1 MSPALSPQATRE
13 ALSRALAGLADG
25 PLRAGAAALF
35 GALGYRSERTLGLGS
50 AAEVV
55 AWLDELAASRGKPLT
70 DKRRAPFAEWRDAE
84 VLFQL
89 ADSEIAAARGGLLD
103 GAGFDAGRV
112 KSFQFAAVDMK
123 GGAYPRAQLAG
134 AARAVNACLAMPA
147 IILFRHGAHVTLA
160 AVHRHPHRRGGAR
173 DVLEKVT
180 LVKDVRCADPHR
192 AHLDILAALALPRLA
207 AEEGARDFDSLHR
220 AWERALDIEAL
231 NRRFYREL
239 FAWFERAA
247 RECRFPGDGAGP
259 GSAERHVI
267 RLVTRMLFVWF
278 LAEKG
283 LAPRE
288 LFTEAFARRALRAHA
303 ADSADYYRA
312 VLQNLFFATL
322 NTEIAGRAFRA
333 PGGAQH
339 RDFTR
344 YRYRDLLADPGG
356 FVAKLREVPFVN
368 GGLFDCLDDFAGV
381 KGGGRRIDAFTD
393 NPAQG
398 RELHVPARLFF
409 DGGGLFPLFR
419 RYKFTVEEN
428 TPLDREV
435 ALDPELLGRAF
446 ENLLASWSEETRE
459 TARKAT
465 GSYYTPRHVVDY
477 MVGAALAAALERKA
491 RPADGDAE
499 LWRERLDYLLSWE
512 ADYDDAGEFF
522 DEAETEALVRAIAGL
537 RILDPAVGSGAFP
550 MGALHRLTLALRRLD
565 PANIRW
571 ERLQKDLARERANAA
586 FDAADAESRDAELLE
601 ISRLFETYRDS
612 DYGRKLYLIQNGLF
626 GVDLQ
631 PVACQI
637 AKLRVFVSLVIEQ
650 EKTDDPS
657 ENYGVRPLPN
667 LETRFVAADA
677 LLGLG
682 GAGAQGVLGD
692 DVVTELR
699 ERLRRVREGYFNAR
713 TREAKRARRA
723 EDSRLRAGLAAALEK
738 LGFGHGDAEAVA
750 EWDPY
755 DQNAGSG
762 WFDPAW
768 MFGAPA
774 GFDVVIGNPP
784 YIRGEKVRGKAALR
798 AAFGDFYKAAADIY
812 TYFFRRG
819 VDFLAE
825 GGALCFISSNK
836 FMRTEYGGPLR
847 AFLSRSAPP
856 LSILDFGRTGT
867 FDATVRPL
875 VLLARK
881 GGGHDSL
888 RAATVRGAG
897 DGAADPGAFLA
908 QSGFALPLAKL
919 SAGGWA
925 LARPELL
932 RLRDRIEKAGTPLGE
947 YAKGGMY
954 RGIVTGL
961 NAAFVIDE
969 DTRGRLIA
977 EDPKSTELIKPW
989 LRGRDVR
996 RWRANWSGQHV
1007 IFVRQGTEI
1016 GRYPAIE
1023 RHLAQFR
1030 DDLQPKAARGGGKGR
1045 APGNYKWF
1053 EFQATIAYH
1062 KEFYG
1067 PKIVYPI
1074 IATEMRAS
1082 IDREGHLTNDKC
1094 FIVPGDDGFLLALLN
1109 SKALDIWFRLAMPC
1123 LDDPFDGGDMEF
1135 RGVFMARAPIPLAR
1149 PAVKKRLAALA
1160 NRVQTARQ
1168 ADPAADTAPLEAEI
1182 DKAVCALYGLD
1193 ERDFALIE
1201 KLPRL

>member
-1 MSPALSPQATRE
+1 M
-13 ALSRALAGLADG
+13 AG
-25 PLRAGAAALF
+25 LF
-35 GALGYRSERTLGLGS
+35 GALGYRSERTGDFGS
-50 AAEVV
+50 AEAVI
-55 AWLDELAASRGKPLT
+55 ALLDELAAERDAPLT
-70 DKRRAPFAEWRDAE
+70 DKRRALFTEWRDAE
-84 VLFQL
+84 LLFQL
-89 ADSEIAAARGGLLD
+89 TDSEIGAAQPELIDGG
-103 GAGFDAGRV
+103 GGFDSGRV
-112 KSFQFAAVDMK
+112 KSFLFAAVELPEEAPRSRTRLADM
-123 GGAYPRAQLAG
+123 
-134 AARAVNACLAMPA
+134 ARAVNACLAMPA
-147 IILFRHGAHVTLA
+147 IVLFRHGGTATLA
-160 AVHRHPHRRGGAR
+160 AVHRRAHKRDDGRDALAR
-173 DVLEKVT
+173 TT
-180 LVKDVRCADPHR
+180 LVKDVRCAAPHR
-192 AHLDILAALALPRLA
+192 AHLDILADLALPRLV
-207 AEEGARDFDSLHR
+207 AEAGARDFDGLHR

-247 RECRFPGDGAGP
+247 KECRFPADGAGP

-288 LFTEAFARRALRAHA
+288 LFTEAFARSALAAHGP
-303 ADSADYYRA
+303 DGTGYYRA

-322 NTEIAGRAFRA
+322 NTEIGKRGFGAK
-333 PGGAQH
+333 GGAGH
-339 RDFTR
+339 RDFTRYR
-344 YRYRDLLADPGG
+344 YRYRDLLADPDG

-381 KGGGRRIDAFTD
+381 RGGGRRIDAFTD

-398 RELHVPARLFF
+398 KDLRVPARLFF
-409 DGGGLFPLFR
+409 DDRGLFPLFR

-477 MVGAALAAALERKA
+477 MVGESLAAALERKA
-491 RPADGDAE
+491 RPSDDDSDGDSRF
-499 LWRERLDYLLSWE
+499 WRERLDYLLAWE
-512 ADYDDAGEFF
+512 ADYDDAGGLF
-522 DEAETEALVRAIAGL
+522 DAAETESLVRAIAGL

-565 PANIRW
+565 PGNALW
-571 ERLQKDLARERANAA
+571 EQLQKEQAHERAGAA
-586 FDAADAESRDAELLE
+586 FDAGDEEARAQELLE
-601 ISRLFETYRDS
+601 INRLFETYRTS

-650 EKTDDPS
+650 AKTGDAAD
-657 ENYGVRPLPN
+657 NYGIRPLPN

-682 GAGAQGVLGD
+682 GAPAQGVLGD
-692 DVVTELR
+692 GVVTELR

-713 TREAKRARRA
+713 TREAKRSWRD
-723 EDSRLRAGLAAALEK
+723 EDRQLRGALAAALEK
-738 LGFGHGDAEAVA
+738 LGFGHDGAEAVA
-750 EWDPY
+750 GWDPY

-798 AAFGDFYKAAADIY
+798 AAFGDFYKAAADVY

-847 AFLSRSAPP
+847 AFLARRAPP

-881 GGGHDSL
+881 GGGHDAL
-888 RAATVRGAG
+888 RAATVRGG
-897 DGAADPGAFLA
+897 DGAADPGAFMDRN
-908 QSGFALPLAKL
+908 GFALPLANL

-932 RLRDRIEKAGTPLGE
+932 RLRDKIEKAGTPLGE
-947 YAKGGMY
+947 YAKGGIRY
-954 RGIVTGL
+954 GLKTGF
-961 NAAFVIDE
+961 NKAFVIDE
-969 DTRGRLIA
+969 EIRHRLID
-977 EDPKSTELIKPW
+977 ENPKSAELIKPW

-996 RWRANWSGQHV
+996 RYRAEWKGLHV
-1007 IFVRQGTEI
+1007 IFTQGVDIT
-1016 GRYPAIE
+1016 RYPAIE

-1030 DDLQPKAARGGGKGR
+1030 ADLQPKTTRGGGPGR

-1053 EFQATIAYH
+1053 EFQATIAYR
-1062 KEFYG
+1062 EAFYS
-1067 PKIVYPI
+1067 PKIIYPDI
-1074 IATEMRAS
+1074 GTEMRAVLDKE
-1082 IDREGHLTNDKC
+1082 DRLVGNTC
-1094 FIVPGDDGFLLALLN
+1094 FIIPGDAPYLLAILN
-1109 SKALDIWFRLAMPC
+1109 SKILDFWFRLSLPC
-1123 LDDPFDGGDMEF
+1123 LDDPFDGGHMRFLTKDMEN
-1135 RGVFMARAPIPLAR
+1135 APIPSAP
-1149 PAVKKRLAALA
+1149 PAVKKRLSVLA
-1160 NRVQTARQ
+1160 NRVQSARQ
-1168 ADPAADTAPLEAEI
+1168 ADPAADTASLEAEI
-1182 DKAVCALYGLD
+1182 DEITY
-1193 ERDFALIE
+1193 EIY
-1201 KLPRL
+1201 RLNEHDISVIQ

>member
-1 MSPALSPQATRE
+1 
-13 ALSRALAGLADG
+13 
-25 PLRAGAAALF
+25 
-35 GALGYRSERTLGLGS
+35 
-50 AAEVV
+50 
-55 AWLDELAASRGKPLT
+55 
-70 DKRRAPFAEWRDAE
+70 
-84 VLFQL
+84 
-89 ADSEIAAARGGLLD
+89 
-103 GAGFDAGRV
+103 
-112 KSFQFAAVDMK
+112 
-123 GGAYPRAQLAG
+123 
-134 AARAVNACLAMPA
+134 
-147 IILFRHGAHVTLA
+147 
-160 AVHRHPHRRGGAR
+160 
-173 DVLEKVT
+173 
-180 LVKDVRCADPHR
+180 
-192 AHLDILAALALPRLA
+192 
-207 AEEGARDFDSLHR
+207 
-220 AWERALDIEAL
+220 
-231 NRRFYREL
+231 
-239 FAWFERAA
+239 
-247 RECRFPGDGAGP
+247 
-259 GSAERHVI
+259 
-267 RLVTRMLFVWF
+267 MLFVWF

-288 LFTEAFARRALRAHA
+288 LFTEDFARNALKAHGP
-303 ADSADYYRA
+303 DGTDYYRA

-322 NTEIAGRAFRA
+322 NTDIPRRGFGAR
-333 PGGAQH
+333 GGAGH

-344 YRYRDLLADPGG
+344 YRYRGLLADPGG

-398 RELHVPARLFF
+398 KDLRVPARLFF

-419 RYKFTVEEN
+419 GYKFTVEEN

-477 MVGAALAAALERKA
+477 MVGEALAAALERKA
-491 RPADGDAE
+491 RPGDGDSGF
-499 LWRERLDYLLSWE
+499 WRERLDYLLAWE
-512 ADYDDAGEFF
+512 AAYDDAGELF
-522 DEAETEALVRAIAGL
+522 DAAETESLVRAIAGL

-565 PANIRW
+565 PGNALW
-571 ERLQKDLARERANAA
+571 ERLQKEQAGERANAA
-586 FDAADAESRDAELLE
+586 FDAGDEEARAQELLE
-601 ISRLFETYRDS
+601 INRLFETYRTS

-650 EKTDDPS
+650 EKTGDAGD
-657 ENYGVRPLPN
+657 NYGIRPLPN

-682 GAGAQGVLGD
+682 GGGAQGVLGD
-692 DVVTELR
+692 GAVTGLR

-713 TREAKRARRA
+713 TREAKRARRE
-723 EDSRLRAGLAAALEK
+723 EDQRLRAALAAALEA
-738 LGFGHGDAEAVA
+738 LGFGHSDAEAVA
-750 EWDPY
+750 GWDPY

-798 AAFGDFYKAAADIY
+798 AAFGDFYKAAADLY

-825 GGALCFISSNK
+825 GGALCFIASNK

-847 AFLSRSAPP
+847 AFLARRAPP
-856 LSILDFGRTGT
+856 VSILDFGRTGT

-881 GGGHDSL
+881 GGGHAEL
-888 RAATVRGAG
+888 RAATVRGG
-897 DGAADPGAFLA
+897 GGGASDPGAFLA
-908 QSGFALPLAKL
+908 RNGFALPLAHL

-932 RLRDRIEKAGTPLGE
+932 RLRDKIERAGTPLGE
-947 YAKGGMY
+947 YAKGGI
-954 RGIVTGL
+954 RWGIKTGF
-961 NAAFVIDE
+961 NKAFVIDE
-969 DTRGRLIA
+969 DTRDRLID
-977 EDPKSTELIKPW
+977 EDPKSAELIKPW

-1007 IFVRQGTEI
+1007 IFARQGTEI

-1023 RHLAQFR
+1023 RHLAHFR
-1030 DDLQPKAARGGGKGR
+1030 GDLQPKTARGGGPGR

-1053 EFQATIAYH
+1053 EFQSTVAYH
-1062 KEFYG
+1062 EAFYR

-1082 IDREGHLTNDKC
+1082 LDREGRLTNDKC

-1109 SKALDIWFRLAMPC
+1109 SKPLDVWFRLAMPC

-1135 RGVFMARAPIPLAR
+1135 RGVFMARAPIPSAR
-1149 PAVKKRLAALA
+1149 PAVRRRLAALA
-1160 NRVQTARQ
+1160 NRVQAAKQ

-1182 DKAVCALYGLD
+1182 DEAVRVIYGLD
-1193 ERDFALIE
+1193 ERDSALIG
-1201 KLPRL
+1201 KFPRS